1 MENKLYYF
9 IMEGVKVP
17 VSDTPWDNPG
27 DVDGG
32 VLLLPAHHVEA
43 QSFLCLGQ
51 LNHPSHH
58 KPDYRV
64 YPSIFWDFNQS
75 TTAKNF

>member
-1 MENKLYYF
+1 MH
-9 IMEGVKVP
+9 GVKVP

-43 QSFLCLGQ
+43 ESLLCLGQ
-51 LNHPSHH
+51 LNNPSRQN
-58 KPDYRV
+58 KITV
-64 YPSIFWDFNQS
+64 E
-75 TTAKNF
+75 A